1 MLPSCVIIEQWQHND
16 RQISATAMNLTTNK
30 QTRWLFLSLIWYK
43 YHIPPRPRVCMNAL
57 CGLTWWR
64 ENSLFV
70 RVEVHSSALLTYSSV
85 SFSSTVYLTAL
96 LIMSLKS
103 LICVSHQVSIATL
116 IFFFINHE
124 ICPSFHIWKLIVVL
138 GPYIRAQLI
147 IYLVSSSSTVF
158 KILYLALFIVH
169 FVLLYFFCF
178 AQRHRN

>member
-1 MLPSCVIIEQWQHND
+1 M
-16 RQISATAMNLTTNK
+16 
-30 QTRWLFLSLIWYK
+30 
-43 YHIPPRPRVCMNAL
+43 
-57 CGLTWWR
+57 
-64 ENSLFV
+64 FV

-116 IFFFINHE
+116 IFFFINHQ
-124 ICPSFHIWKLIVVL
+124 ICPSFHISKLIVVL

-158 KILYLALFIVH
+158 KILYLALYFCTT
-169 FVLLYFFCF
+169 LLFLFCPE
-178 AQRHRN
+178 A